1 MKIIMISA
9 TWCPACLIVHKR
21 LRAMKEV
28 TQRFNFEVLDLDFDE
43 AQVAPYQVGKT
54 LPVFIVLDDAGNEIR
69 RIVGER
75 TALELN
81 EEVFHD

>member
-21 LRAMKEV
+21 LRAMKDV
-28 TQRFNFEVLDLDFDE
+28 TQRFNFEILDLDFDE
-43 AQVAPYQVGKT
+43 DQVAPYQVGKT

-69 RIVGER
+69 RVVGER

>member
-1 MKIIMISA
+1 MKVVMISA

-21 LRAMKEV
+21 LRELKEL
-28 TQRFNFEVLDLDFDE
+28 TARFSLEILDLDFDE
-43 AQVAPYQVGKT
+43 EKVAPYTVGKT
-54 LPVFIVLDDAGNEIR
+54 LPVFIVLDEEGKEIR

-75 TALELN
+75 TAVELK

>member
-21 LRAMKEV
+21 LRAMKEI
-28 TQRFNFEVLDLDFDE
+28 TKRFNFEILDLDFDE
-43 AQVAPYQVGKT
+43 ALVAPYQVGKT
-54 LPVFIVLDDAGNEIR
+54 LPVFIVLDDAGREIR